1 MQIQNSFERE
11 DGVLYLVP
19 TPIGN
24 LEDMT
29 FRAIRILK
37 EVDWIAAEDTRNTMK
52 LCHHFEIDTPMMSTH
67 EHNEMESR
75 EQIVKKLL
83 NGENIA
89 LVSDAG
95 TPCISDPGQYVVQA
109 VIEAGLPVV
118 PLPGA
123 NAAVTA
129 LIASGLTPQPFLFY
143 GFLSRK
149 KKEREQQM
157 KDVLNRSE
165 SVILYESPHHLKQTL
180 ADLKKWM
187 HEGRRVV
194 LAREL
199 TKRYEQWIRGTI
211 EEVVQW
217 AEEGEVRGE
226 FCLVIEGINEE
237 EEAVLQAEWWES
249 LSIVEHV
256 DEMIQRENLK
266 PKDAIRQVAIMRNV
280 SRREVYNA
288 YHQ

>member
-19 TPIGN
+19 TPI
-24 LEDMT
+24 
-29 FRAIRILK
+29 RILK
-37 EVDWIAAEDTRNTMK
+37 EGDWIAAEDTRNTMK

-75 EQIVKKLL
+75 EQIVKKLH

-157 KDVLNRSE
+157 QDVLNRSE

-180 ADLKKWM
+180 DDLKKWM
-187 HEGRRVV
+187 HEGRRIV

-217 AEEGEVRGE
+217 AEDGEVRGE

-249 LSIVEHV
+249 LSVVEHV

-266 PKDAIRQVAIMRNV
+266 PKDAIRQVAVMRNV

>member
-75 EQIVKKLL
+75 EQIVKKLH
-83 NGENIA
+83 NGENVA

-157 KDVLNRSE
+157 KDVLNRTE

-180 ADLKKWM
+180 DDLKKWM
-187 HEGRRVV
+187 HEGRRIV

-217 AEEGEVRGE
+217 AEDGEVRGE

-249 LSIVEHV
+249 LSVVEHV

>member
-75 EQIVKKLL
+75 EQIVKKLH

-180 ADLKKWM
+180 DDLKKWM

-211 EEVVQW
+211 EEIVHW
-217 AEEGEVRGE
+217 AEDGEVRGE

-249 LSIVEHV
+249 LSVVEHV

>member
-11 DGVLYLVP
+11 NGVLYLVP

-29 FRAIRILK
+29 FRAVRILK

-52 LCHHFEIDTPMMSTH
+52 LCYHFEIDTPMMSTH

-75 EQIVKKLL
+75 QQIVEKLQV
-83 NGENIA
+83 GENIA

-149 KKEREQQM
+149 KKEREQQLQ
-157 KDVLNRSE
+157 DVLNRSE

-180 ADLKKWM
+180 DDLKKWM
-187 HEGRRVV
+187 HEGRRIV

-211 EEVVQW
+211 EEVVRW

-226 FCLVIEGINEE
+226 FCLVIEGINDE

-249 LSIVEHV
+249 LSVVEHV

-266 PKDAIRQVAIMRNV
+266 PKDAIRQVAVMRNV

>member
-75 EQIVKKLL
+75 EQIVQKLH
-83 NGENIA
+83 NGENVA

-180 ADLKKWM
+180 DDLKKWM

-211 EEVVQW
+211 EEIVQW
-217 AEEGEVRGE
+217 AEDGEVRGE

-249 LSIVEHV
+249 LSVVEHV

>member
-75 EQIVKKLL
+75 EQIVQKLH
-83 NGENIA
+83 NGENVA

-180 ADLKKWM
+180 DDLKKWM

-211 EEVVQW
+211 EEIVQW
-217 AEEGEVRGE
+217 AEDGEVRGE

-249 LSIVEHV
+249 LSVVEHV

-266 PKDAIRQVAIMRNV
+266 LKDAIRQVAVMRNV

>member
-1 MQIQNSFERE
+1 MQIQNSFEKE
-11 DGVLYLVP
+11 EGILYLVP

-29 FRAIRILK
+29 FRAVRILK
-37 EVDWIAAEDTRNTMK
+37 EVNWIAAEDTRNTMK
-52 LCHHFEIDTPMMSTH
+52 LCYHFEIDTPMMSTH

-75 EQIVKKLL
+75 QHIVEKLRM
-83 NGENIA
+83 GENIA

-149 KKEREQQM
+149 KKEREQQLR
-157 KDVLNRSE
+157 DVLNRSE

-187 HEGRRVV
+187 HKERRIV

-199 TKRYEQWIRGTI
+199 TKRYEQWIRGTVD
-211 EEVVQW
+211 EVVEW

-226 FCLVIEGINEE
+226 FCLILEGISEDD
-237 EEAVLQAEWWES
+237 EAVLQAEWWES
-249 LSIVEHV
+249 LSVVEHV

>member
-75 EQIVKKLL
+75 EQIVKKLH

-157 KDVLNRSE
+157 QDVLNRSE

-180 ADLKKWM
+180 DDLKKWM
-187 HEGRRVV
+187 HEGRRIV

-211 EEVVQW
+211 GEVVQW
-217 AEEGEVRGE
+217 AEDGEVRGE

-249 LSIVEHV
+249 LSVVEHV

-266 PKDAIRQVAIMRNV
+266 PKDAIRQVAVMRNV